1 MRNIR
6 KGLIHAVRDFVRSR
20 IRIYPLVLLEIM
32 KNKYEDEPFIND
44 ELNDR
49 IGWVVDDVI
58 LHDETWK
65 EWEHDIDKQERMHLS
80 ELGRMCQ
87 NFTKSDFAAV
97 VITAMENYPFM
108 VLQIVAEYIVNI
120 RKGRKNGRTEELS

>member
-1 MRNIR
+1 MGKR
-6 KGLIHAVRDFVRSR
+6 
-20 IRIYPLVLLEIM
+20 
-32 KNKYEDEPFIND
+32 EDEPYINQ

-58 LHDETWK
+58 LHDDTWK
-65 EWEHDIDKQERMHLS
+65 EWEHDIDRQEQMHLS

-87 NFTKSDFAAV
+87 NFTKTDFAAV

-108 VLQIVAEYIVNI
+108 VLQIVAEYIVNM
-120 RKGRKNGRTEELS
+120 RKGNRNE

>member
-1 MRNIR
+1 MRNIWKR
-6 KGLIHAVRDFVRSR
+6 FVHTMCDFVRGR
-20 IRIYPLVLLEIM
+20 IRFDSLIVHEAM
-32 KNKYEDEPFIND
+32 KNKYQDEPFIND

-65 EWEHDIDKQERMHLS
+65 TWEHDIDKQEQMHLS

-108 VLQIVAEYIVNI
+108 VMQIVAEYLVNQK
-120 RKGRKNGRTEELS
+120 KGEKPK

>member
-6 KGLIHAVRDFVRSR
+6 KGLIHAVCDSVRNR

-97 VITAMENYPFM
+97 VITAMENF
-108 VLQIVAEYIVNI
+108 
-120 RKGRKNGRTEELS
+120 RSWFCKSWRSTS